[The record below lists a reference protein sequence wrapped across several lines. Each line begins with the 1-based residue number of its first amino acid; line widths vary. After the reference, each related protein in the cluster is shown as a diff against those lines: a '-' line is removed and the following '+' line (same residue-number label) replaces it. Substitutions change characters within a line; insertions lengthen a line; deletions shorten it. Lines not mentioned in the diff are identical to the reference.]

1 MPGARVVDQQVDAAP
16 VGKDRGERAQRILLD
31 ESGAALVE
39 RPMQV

>member
-1 MPGARVVDQQVDAAP
+1 LY
-16 VGKDRGERAQRILLD
+16 ERAQRILLD